1 MNIKTIWSRTAFSK
15 LVGSSPCKEQLQKR
29 YYFSSCN
36 NKNENDKEKTEKKAR
51 APVIPSFMPVVNIP
65 VTELAQNA
73 FYSLHRPLLGLSI
86 PQPFLVGDIVGQI
99 KEEDTSCSEE
109 QLAQYMSTL
118 RPFEPPAITHT
129 QPSTTT
135 TLTVEVDPSYFM
147 NHNNNHD
154 EIADYLTAMQ
164 EKLDI
169 LYDEKCKTKTTSF
182 ISTKKKTKRLRK
194 RKGFFEKN

>member
-99 KEEDTSCSEE
+99 KEEDTSCC
-109 QLAQYMSTL
+109 
-118 RPFEPPAITHT
+118 
-129 QPSTTT
+129 
-135 TLTVEVDPSYFM
+135 
-147 NHNNNHD
+147 
-154 EIADYLTAMQ
+154 
-164 EKLDI
+164 KLQQ
-169 LYDEKCKTKTTSF
+169 
-182 ISTKKKTKRLRK
+182 
-194 RKGFFEKN
+194 N